1 MCIKIDKPVV
11 MNVFYSI
18 LGGIFGGI
26 WVANSLGQTPLKGTS
41 FSLFWLFIEVF
52 VIGILLMGFVNYY
65 IPKDWHIG
73 KQFKRISKKAK
84 Q

>member
-1 MCIKIDKPVV
+1 MCIKIDKSIV

-18 LGGIFGGI
+18 LGGMFGGI
-26 WVANSLGQTPLKGTS
+26 VIAASLGQTPLKGTDS
-41 FSLFWLFIEVF
+41 SAFLLFIEVF

-73 KQFKRISKKAK
+73 KQHKGVSKKMK
-84 Q
+84 